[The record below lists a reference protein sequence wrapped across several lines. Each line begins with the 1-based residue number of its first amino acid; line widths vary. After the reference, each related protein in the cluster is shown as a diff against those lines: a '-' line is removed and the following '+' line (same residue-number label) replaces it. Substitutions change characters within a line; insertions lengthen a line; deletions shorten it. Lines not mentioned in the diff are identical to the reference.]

1 MRYFSKFVC
10 VHNKLTTIDMKRI
23 YLVTLCSALF
33 ALGSC
38 TSYEDKEYGPVSFT
52 VDLEGGE
59 EMLFEGP
66 NEGITTITFKP
77 EDFGFSKESVGGM
90 RLKSI
95 TLNTENENGFNIFE
109 NLKVEVSSDNTEM
122 LVIGVMN
129 TAPDGKSVTIQGL
142 EDAKI
147 ENFNEVEEFYLHISG
162 NLTEDLETS
171 FSISGEFTLK
181 VESSE
186 KEN

>member
-1 MRYFSKFVC
+1 
-10 VHNKLTTIDMKRI
+10 MKRI
-23 YLVTLCSALF
+23 YLVTLCSAIF

-38 TSYEDKEYGPVSFT
+38 TSYEDKEYGPIEFT
-52 VDLEGGE
+52 VKLEGGE

-66 NEGITTITFKP
+66 NEGITTIAFKP

-95 TLNTENENGFNIFE
+95 TLNTENEKGFNVFD
-109 NLKVEVSSDNTEM
+109 NLKIEVSSDNTAM
-122 LVIGVMN
+122 LVIGVLN
-129 TAPDGKSVTIQGL
+129 TSPDGKSVTITGR

-147 ENFNEVEEFYLHISG
+147 EKFNEVDEFYLHISG
-162 NLTEDLETS
+162 NLIEDLETA
-171 FSISGEFTLK
+171 FTINGEFTLR

-186 KEN
+186 KEK